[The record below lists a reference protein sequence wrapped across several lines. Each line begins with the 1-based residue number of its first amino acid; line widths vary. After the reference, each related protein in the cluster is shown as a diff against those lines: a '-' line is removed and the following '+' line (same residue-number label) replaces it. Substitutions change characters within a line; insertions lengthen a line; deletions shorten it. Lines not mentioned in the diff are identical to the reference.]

1 MKGVTLFAGVLAFGL
16 LAGASQVQAGHWFTG
31 YYGVGPYPVFAGAYF
46 TPAPVVVS
54 YPPVAVPAVAPVAY
68 ETVVPSPVV
77 TGSFV
82 APTPTVIAPVGPY
95 LAPYRVSFYPRRGV
109 VRVRY

>member
-1 MKGVTLFAGVLAFGL
+1 MKGVKLFAGALACAVLLG
-16 LAGASQVQAGHWFTG
+16 AGNVQAGHWFAG
-31 YYGVGPYPVFAGAYF
+31 YYGVVPSPAFAGAYF

-54 YPPVAVPAVAPVAY
+54 YPPVAVPAVVPVAY

-77 TGSFV
+77 TTNYIV
-82 APTPTVIAPVGPY
+82 PTTAVMAPIGPYIAPH
-95 LAPYRVSFYPRRGV
+95 RVSYFPRRGV